1 VSDASGLPRL
11 LASLLGV
18 EVPVRSAQSPP
29 PPAGARPRIPAP
41 AVDDARARSVRR
53 PLAEGERRDA
63 ASPSAAAVDGV
74 RPRVPRPA
82 GATATRGEA
91 VTRRDVLDVLG
102 STDALRAAVVVAE
115 VLGPPR
121 ALRPY
126 GTDLR

>member
-1 VSDASGLPRL
+1 
-11 LASLLGV
+11 
-18 EVPVRSAQSPP
+18 
-29 PPAGARPRIPAP
+29 
-41 AVDDARARSVRR
+41 
-53 PLAEGERRDA
+53 
-63 ASPSAAAVDGV
+63 
-74 RPRVPRPA
+74 
-82 GATATRGEA
+82 